1 VTTTLTSEEQDA
13 ALKLKEALEVARQ
26 NFYKGKV
33 SLVCLSK
40 HGGGYVV
47 KEMQQQSSPQ
57 QQQQQQS
64 DPNRSL
70 NNSANSA
77 TELSSANGAQTPRIN
92 VEDVDAATID
102 SVVVRDGKDFK
113 QKIKSTL

>member
-1 VTTTLTSEEQDA
+1 MTTTLTSEEQDA

-57 QQQQQQS
+57 QQQQQS

-77 TELSSANGAQTPRIN
+77 TELPSANGAQTPRIN

-102 SVVVRDGKDFK
+102 SVVVRDGKDLK
-113 QKIKSTL
+113 QK